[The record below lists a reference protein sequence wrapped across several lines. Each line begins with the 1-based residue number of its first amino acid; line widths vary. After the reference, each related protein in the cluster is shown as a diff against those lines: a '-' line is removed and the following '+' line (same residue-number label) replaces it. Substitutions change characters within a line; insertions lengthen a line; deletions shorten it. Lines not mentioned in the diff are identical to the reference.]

1 MIMGK
6 YTFKEIKK
14 SVFEWSQKDILKC
27 LSRHDEIVI
36 SKNNNEVLLFD
47 LTFDNCIAQLIVS
60 NPYFAPYQFVSFEA
74 MTLDSE
80 KAKNT
85 GKPEMVY
92 FFYDSAIMSKREVL
106 NELGMGIKYCSDY
119 IPDQLIK
126 MYLNK
131 IGILTIEDKNLN
143 YIVHPDD
150 IKKIN
155 AEIMKEEFIC
165 KDVKA
170 QYLVVKGTT
179 ISLNV
184 LPQAFTIIQP

>member
-1 MIMGK
+1 M
-6 YTFKEIKK
+6 
-14 SVFEWSQKDILKC
+14 
-27 LSRHDEIVI
+27 SRHDEIVI

-143 YIVHPDD
+143 YIVHTDD

-155 AEIMKEEFIC
+155 AEIMREEFIC